1 MYEHMAGIVPTSAG
15 YATVD
20 VKPQISKT
28 LGPSS
33 VNAAV
38 KTVRGTVLS
47 NWTRHT
53 TAPLVAAGTK
63 LLSLRVQIPSGIRAA
78 TVRVPLLGRKAAEA
92 HLELRSNT
100 QTQETMTLWQ
110 GGVSRSVVGLGSCKA
125 VVAADGDEVLELI
138 VGAGVFEFGVSASL

>member
-38 KTVRGTVLS
+38 KTVPTPTNLS
-47 NWTRHT
+47 TSIRTDW
-53 TAPLVAAGTK
+53 VAYA
-63 LLSLRVQIPSGIRAA
+63 IAFDC
-78 TVRVPLLGRKAAEA
+78 
-92 HLELRSNT
+92 
-100 QTQETMTLWQ
+100 
-110 GGVSRSVVGLGSCKA
+110 SCN
-125 VVAADGDEVLELI
+125 
-138 VGAGVFEFGVSASL
+138 

>member
-38 KTVRGTVLS
+38 KTVPTPT
-47 NWTRHT
+47 NNPT
-53 TAPLVAAGTK
+53 TISDSQNDWGRAPK
-63 LLSLRVQIPSGIRAA
+63 RNCSI
-78 TVRVPLLGRKAAEA
+78 VRLF
-92 HLELRSNT
+92 
-100 QTQETMTLWQ
+100 M
-110 GGVSRSVVGLGSCKA
+110 
-125 VVAADGDEVLELI
+125 
-138 VGAGVFEFGVSASL
+138 FM